1 MALKARMLNQPTMQR
16 CHCDVPC
23 RRGREA
29 KRPDC
34 RVRQHRLGSISEAV
48 VEISDAR
55 SRGKEMEWE
64 ARRLRFQVRDLI
76 AALQKIDAAIDS
88 NTFSK
93 SGRLVKA
100 IARSA
105 LGRHEKA
112 TP

>member
-1 MALKARMLNQPTMQR
+1 
-16 CHCDVPC
+16 
-23 RRGREA
+23 
-29 KRPDC
+29 
-34 RVRQHRLGSISEAV
+34 
-48 VEISDAR
+48 
-55 SRGKEMEWE
+55 MEWE